1 MDISNTQSSDIFPP
15 KHHME
20 HLMSQ
25 IPPYELACFVNSAN
39 CMLQMAKKH
48 PHVYMYILHKKFG
61 QPEQMIR
68 DAGFANGLPSYKI
81 GIKKDL
87 CLNTK

>member
-1 MDISNTQSSDIFPP
+1 MDMSNTPTSTLFPP
-15 KHHME
+15 KHHMD

-25 IPPYELACFVNSAN
+25 IPPYELACFINSTN
-39 CMLQMAKKH
+39 CLLHMAKKH
-48 PHVYMYILHKKFG
+48 PHVYMHILYTKFG

-68 DAGFANGLPSYKI
+68 DAGFPNGLPTYNI
-81 GIKKDL
+81 GTNKDL